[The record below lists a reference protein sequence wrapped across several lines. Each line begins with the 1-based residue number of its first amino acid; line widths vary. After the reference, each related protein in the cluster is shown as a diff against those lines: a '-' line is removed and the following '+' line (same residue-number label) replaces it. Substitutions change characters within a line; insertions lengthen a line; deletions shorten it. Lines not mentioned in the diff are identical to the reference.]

1 MKSAGIR
8 FSNDEYLCV
17 NVTDEGIELYT
28 IDAEGNKTEYTVT
41 EKNRKK
47 ASAKAGKDGE

>member
-8 FSNDEYLCV
+8 FNNDEYLCV
-17 NVTDEGIELYT
+17 NVTDEGIELFT
-28 IDAEGNKTEYTVT
+28 IDADGNKKEYTVT

-47 ASAKAGKDGE
+47 AKAGEEK